1 MNKKKLIFNLAVA
14 LLCLVN
20 TFAANAQLAAKV
32 ESFPVSDVRLTASPF
47 KHAEDMDINY
57 LLGLDADRLMA
68 PYLKGGGLTPKAE
81 NYPNWENTGLDGH
94 IGGHYLSA
102 LSYMYAATGNTRIK
116 ERLDYSLN
124 ELKRAQDAAGDGYL
138 GGTPNGRKIWD
149 EIKKGT
155 INASSFGLNGG
166 WVPLYNIHKTYA
178 GLRDA
183 YLQGGSLLAKD
194 MLIKLTDWMYNTVS
208 GLTDAQVQ
216 EMLKSEHGGLN
227 EVFAD
232 VASIT
237 GNKKYLELA
246 HKFSHQTLLQPLL
259 QHQDKLTGM
268 HANTQIPKVIGFKRI
283 ADLEGN
289 KDWSDAASFFWKT
302 VVDNR
307 SVSIGGNSVREHFH
321 PSDNF
326 TSMFESEQGPETCNT
341 YNMLR
346 LTKLLFQTSGEAS
359 FMDYYE
365 RALYNHILS
374 TQDPIQGGFV
384 YFTPMRAGH
393 YRVYSQPQTSFWCCV
408 GSGLENHARYGEM
421 IYGFKDNDLY
431 VNLFIPSVLTWK
443 AKNIRIEQQ
452 NNFAKQEA
460 ADIIVDAK
468 KSALFTL
475 HIRKPEWVKD
485 NDLKVSVNG
494 QSTPVTIKDGYLS
507 ITRNWA
513 KGDKVHLELPMQ
525 LRAVTTPDKAQEY
538 SFLYGP
544 YVLAA
549 KTGTQDQTGLFADES
564 RGGHIAAGPQYPLSQ
579 LPVIVGTKETILDHL
594 TKTKGKALTFTLKG
608 VQPSKYEE
616 LELVPFHQ
624 LHECRYMIYFPLVSE
639 QQVKEQQ
646 EKALQQEKEKAA
658 IENVTLDKV
667 FCGEQQPESDH
678 FIKMADS
685 NAGTDNSL
693 HWRETRQWFSY
704 QLKNNAKNATKV
716 RISYN
721 QGRERAANI
730 LINGQ
735 KIGSI
740 GVPQSPGTTVVILDI
755 PASLKAESI
764 LEIKIEAAAPRVSP
778 RVYEVRLTNEK

>member
-1 MNKKKLIFNLAVA
+1 MNRKNLIFNLAVA
-14 LLCLVN
+14 LLCFVN
-20 TFAANAQLAAKV
+20 SFAANAQLAAKV

-102 LSYMYAATGNTRIK
+102 LAYMYAATGNTRIK

-166 WVPLYNIHKTYA
+166 WVPLYNMHKTYA

-183 YLQGGSLLAKD
+183 YLQGGSVLAKD
-194 MLIKLTDWMYNTVS
+194 MLIKLTDWMCNTVS

-326 TSMFESEQGPETCNT
+326 SSMFESEQGPETCNT

-346 LTKLLFQTSGEAS
+346 LTKLLFQTSGDVS

-374 TQDPIQGGFV
+374 TQDPVQGGFV

-421 IYGFKDNDLY
+421 IYGYKENDLY
-431 VNLFIPSVLTWK
+431 VNLFIPSVLNWK

-468 KSALFTL
+468 KTALFTL

-485 NDLKVSVNG
+485 NDLKISVNG
-494 QSTPVTIKDGYLS
+494 QSTPVVIKDGYLS
-507 ITRNWA
+507 ITRNWS

-525 LRAVTTPDKAQEY
+525 LRAITTPDGAQEY

-549 KTGTQDQTGLFADES
+549 KTGTEDQTGLFADES

-594 TKTKGKALTFTLKG
+594 TKTKGKSLTFTLKG

-646 EKALQQEKEKAA
+646 EKALQQEQEKAA

-678 FIKMADS
+678 FIKMASS
-685 NAGTDNSL
+685 NTGTDNNL
-693 HWRETRQWFSY
+693 HWRETREWFSY
-704 QLKNNAKNATKV
+704 KLKNNAKNATKV
-716 RISYN
+716 RISYSPS
-721 QGRERAANI
+721 RERAANI
-730 LINGQ
+730 LVNGQ

-740 GVPQSPGTTVVILDI
+740 GVQQSSGVSVVILDI
-755 PASLKAESI
+755 PATLKAENI

-778 RVYEVRLTNEK
+778 RICEVRLTNEK

>member
-1 MNKKKLIFNLAVA
+1 
-14 LLCLVN
+14 
-20 TFAANAQLAAKV
+20 
-32 ESFPVSDVRLTASPF
+32 
-47 KHAEDMDINY
+47 MDINY

-68 PYLKGGGLTPKAE
+68 PYLKGGGLTAKAE

-102 LSYMYAATGNTRIK
+102 LAYMYAATGNTRIK
-116 ERLDYSLN
+116 ERLDYSLS

-183 YLQGGSLLAKD
+183 YLQGGSVLAKD

-259 QHQDKLTGM
+259 QHQDKLTGI

-326 TSMFESEQGPETCNT
+326 SSMFESEQGPETCNT

-346 LTKLLFQTSGEAS
+346 LTKLLFQTSGDVS

-374 TQDPIQGGFV
+374 TQDPVQGGFV
-384 YFTPMRAGH
+384 YFTPMRSGH

-421 IYGFKDNDLY
+421 IYGYKDNDLY

-443 AKNIRIEQQ
+443 SKNIRIEQQ

-460 ADIIVDAK
+460 ADIIVDTK
-468 KSALFTL
+468 KTALFTL
-475 HIRKPEWVKD
+475 HIRKPEWTKE
-485 NDLKVSVNG
+485 NELKVTING
-494 QSTPVTIKDGYLS
+494 ESTVTEIKDGYIV
-507 ITRNWA
+507 ITRNWS

-525 LRAVTTPDKAQEY
+525 LRAVTTPDGAQEY

-549 KTGTQDQTGLFADES
+549 KTGTQDQSGLFADES

-594 TKTKGKALTFTLKG
+594 TKTKGKSLTFTLKG
-608 VQPSKYEE
+608 IQPSKYEE

-678 FIKMADS
+678 FIQTS
-685 NAGTDNSL
+685 NSNTGTDNNL
-693 HWRETRQWFSY
+693 HWRETREWFSY
-704 QLKNNAKNATKV
+704 QLKNNPKNATKV
-716 RISYN
+716 RISYSPS
-721 QGRERAANI
+721 RERAANI
-730 LINGQ
+730 LVNGQ

-740 GVPQSPGTTVVILDI
+740 GVQQSSGTAVVILDI
-755 PASLKAESI
+755 PASLKAENI

>member
-1 MNKKKLIFNLAVA
+1 
-14 LLCLVN
+14 
-20 TFAANAQLAAKV
+20 
-32 ESFPVSDVRLTASPF
+32 
-47 KHAEDMDINY
+47 
-57 LLGLDADRLMA
+57 
-68 PYLKGGGLTPKAE
+68 
-81 NYPNWENTGLDGH
+81 
-94 IGGHYLSA
+94 
-102 LSYMYAATGNTRIK
+102 
-116 ERLDYSLN
+116 
-124 ELKRAQDAAGDGYL
+124 
-138 GGTPNGRKIWD
+138 
-149 EIKKGT
+149 
-155 INASSFGLNGG
+155 LNGG

-307 SVSIGGNSVREHFH
+307 SVSMGGNSVREHFH

-421 IYGFKDNDLY
+421 IYGFKDNDLF
-431 VNLFIPSVLTWK
+431 VNLFIPSVLNWK

-468 KSALFTL
+468 KTALFTL

-507 ITRNWA
+507 ITRNWS

-685 NAGTDNSL
+685 NTGTDNSL

>member
-1 MNKKKLIFNLAVA
+1 MNRKNLIFNLAVA

-20 TFAANAQLAAKV
+20 SFAANAQLAAKV
-32 ESFPVSDVRLTASPF
+32 ESFPVSDVRLNASPF

-116 ERLDYSLN
+116 ERLDYSLS

-183 YLQGGSLLAKD
+183 YLQGGSVPAKD

-421 IYGFKDNDLY
+421 IYGYKDNDLY

-443 AKNIRIEQQ
+443 SKNIRIEQQ

-468 KSALFTL
+468 KTSLFTL
-475 HIRKPEWVKD
+475 HIRKPEWTKE
-485 NDLKVSVNG
+485 NELKVTING
-494 QSTPVTIKDGYLS
+494 ESTVTEIKDGYIV
-507 ITRNWA
+507 ITRNWS

-525 LRAVTTPDKAQEY
+525 LRAVTTPDGAQEY

-549 KTGTQDQTGLFADES
+549 KTGTQDQSGLFADES

-594 TKTKGKALTFTLKG
+594 TKTKGKSLTFTLKG

-678 FIKMADS
+678 FIQTS
-685 NAGTDNSL
+685 NSNTGTDNNL
-693 HWRETRQWFSY
+693 HWRETREWFSY
-704 QLKNNAKNATKV
+704 KLKNNAKNATKV
-716 RISYN
+716 RISYSPS
-721 QGRERAANI
+721 RERAANI
-730 LINGQ
+730 LVNGQ

-740 GVPQSPGTTVVILDI
+740 GVQQSSGTAVVILDI